1 MSSVLEQ
8 VEAMQRDALPAVQQ
22 DEQPV
27 LQQDEIQVMQQDAV
41 QEKFRKALQKT
52 AEETKDIKDLARDL
66 TYIKGAS
73 DLQASAAFTEEY
85 KAELGRQLLKG
96 LADEG
101 KKEAI
106 KAAARKQEAQN
117 LRCKM
122 YYDSMRPI
130 FKLLGI
136 DEPFGLVAMII
147 TTVLLMLPFLLVSLV
162 EFTINSVNKLFAA
175 IAKFTKPAYWLCTI
189 VIVGT
194 ITIAIVIALL
204 YGIEIFF
211 GIDILRSML

>member
-1 MSSVLEQ
+1 MSSILEQ
-8 VEAMQRDALPAVQQ
+8 GEAMQRDALPATQQ

-27 LQQDEIQVMQQDAV
+27 LQQDEV
-41 QEKFRKALQKT
+41 QENFKKALLKT

-73 DLQASAAFTEEY
+73 DLQSSAAFTEEY
-85 KAELGRQLLKG
+85 KAELGKQLLKG

-101 KKEAI
+101 KREAI

-117 LRCKM
+117 IRCKM

-136 DEPFGLVAMII
+136 DEPFGLVPMII
-147 TTVLLMLPFLLVSLV
+147 TTVLLMVPFLLVSLV
-162 EFTINSVNKLFAA
+162 AFIINAVNKLFTA
-175 IAKFTKPAYWLCTI
+175 IANFTKPAYWLCTI
-189 VIVGT
+189 VIVGA
-194 ITIAIVIALL
+194 ITIAIVLALL
-204 YGIEIFF
+204 YGIEMFF
-211 GIDILRSML
+211 GIDILRGML

>member
-1 MSSVLEQ
+1 MSSILEQ
-8 VEAMQRDALPAVQQ
+8 VEAMQQDELPA
-22 DEQPV
+22 
-27 LQQDEIQVMQQDAV
+27 IQQDAV
-41 QEKFRKALQKT
+41 QENFKKALQKT

-73 DLQASAAFTEEY
+73 ELQGSETFTEEY
-85 KAELGRQLLKG
+85 KAELGKQLLKG

-106 KAAARKQEAQN
+106 VAAARKQEAQN
-117 LRCKM
+117 IRCKM
-122 YYDSMRPI
+122 YYEGMRPI

-136 DEPFGLVAMII
+136 EEPFGLIAMII

-162 EFTINSVNKLFAA
+162 EFMINAVNKLFTA

-189 VIVGT
+189 VIVGA
-194 ITIAIVIALL
+194 ITVAIVIALL
-204 YGIEIFF
+204 YGIETFF
-211 GIDILRSML
+211 DVSILRSML

>member
-1 MSSVLEQ
+1 MSILEE
-8 VEAMQRDALPAVQQ
+8 VKAMQQEDLPAVPQ
-22 DEQPV
+22 DEPPV
-27 LQQDEIQVMQQDAV
+27 LQQDEV
-41 QEKFRKALQKT
+41 QENFKKALQKT

-73 DLQASAAFTEEY
+73 DLQGSVTFTEEY
-85 KAELGRQLLKG
+85 KEELGRQLLKG

-117 LRCKM
+117 IRCKM

-136 DEPFGLVAMII
+136 DEPFGLIAMII
-147 TTVLLMLPFLLVSLV
+147 TTVLLMPPFLLVSLV
-162 EFTINSVNKLFAA
+162 AFMINALNKLFTA

-189 VIVGT
+189 VIVGA

-204 YGIEIFF
+204 YGIEMFF

>member
-1 MSSVLEQ
+1 MSSILEQ
-8 VEAMQRDALPAVQQ
+8 VEAMRQDALPATQQ

-27 LQQDEIQVMQQDAV
+27 LQQDEV
-41 QEKFRKALQKT
+41 QENFKKALQKT

-73 DLQASAAFTEEY
+73 DLQGNATFTEEY
-85 KAELGRQLLKG
+85 NAELGRQLLKG

-117 LRCKM
+117 IRCKM

-136 DEPFGLVAMII
+136 DEPFGLIPMII
-147 TTVLLMLPFLLVSLV
+147 TTVLLMLPFLAVSLV
-162 EFTINSVNKLFAA
+162 AFMINAVNMLFTA
-175 IAKFTKPAYWLCTI
+175 IAKFTKPAYWLCMI
-189 VIVGT
+189 VIVGA

-204 YGIEIFF
+204 YGIEILF
-211 GIDILRSML
+211 GINILRSML